1 MFTFNTSFIS
11 ISNDTVSEFWIL
23 LLELNRTNVKTEGF
37 NTNSNNNPHYLL
49 PASTTPQLLSICFHK
64 TRFFIFFF
72 FLPILWNVQS
82 SIICGSIYNN
92 TSADQI
98 NKKGIES
105 KGNREIKQNEILQH
119 ENEIVNL
126 LLRDR
131 YFGYLINFVLP
142 SLFRRAL
149 P

>member
-11 ISNDTVSEFWIL
+11 INDDTVEFFYLNWTEQMWKQKVSIPTLITTPTICYLRQPL
-23 LLELNRTNVKTEGF
+23 LSCSQF
-37 NTNSNNNPHYLL
+37 
-49 PASTTPQLLSICFHK
+49 ASTKQDFLF
-64 TRFFIFFF
+64 FFF

-105 KGNREIKQNEILQH
+105 KGNGEIKQNEILQH
-119 ENEIVNL
+119 ENEIVVIL